1 LGINMRLWYIGN
13 TSVRSALRIRDG
25 LIALNDSKRD
35 GDLRQKE
42 GDKFFRDLLG
52 QAGVVSLGN
61 DNTYSVGRKW
71 RSVLG
76 KLGFLYPKVHKNA
89 GIKQEEIG
97 KPDTITPN
105 GYRLI
110 AADSLPAQQE
120 CYLRAMLGERFLS
133 RDKKTFFCPL
143 IIFLE
148 IMTRV
153 EKITGSS
160 TLSFPELSIFPEI
173 ADGTDD
179 IDKIVSD
186 LLKFREEREN
196 SKNKKRFDKE
206 AYEKLAPENQV
217 KPHTFIDYGDSN
229 KRYLKATGLVSG
241 KGKGIIIPP
250 EQRQMVDMILAS
262 FSVRENER
270 DYIVTLCNGY
280 PLPTDSKQNSLSN
293 LGELAAVL
301 KENGVDVEVT
311 SNSQTSIQDI
321 NQERFKLEESL
332 HHIREERF
340 ARQQKQSWQ
349 EIAKILH
356 EINGDQKHFA
366 SEEDDISFGPSE
378 EPAYL
383 EWSVWRAFLALDNL
397 KNKPFECRRFNVD
410 QDLLPIGTAPGNGAD
425 LVMDYGPEKLLVE
438 VTLTE
443 NDRQLVAESEP
454 VRRHVAE
461 AAEDVSSQV
470 FGLFIAKKVN
480 ANVFDDFYHG
490 YWYDSANTKHTT
502 KIVPVTINQF
512 LSIFGYMFSKQKD
525 EPSFF
530 IDLLADCWNAREECD
545 DALDWQKE
553 IDKKISQTINA
564 D

>member
-1 LGINMRLWYIGN
+1 LGINMGLWYIGN

-35 GDLRQKE
+35 GDLRQKD

-61 DNTYSVGRKW
+61 DKTYSVGRKW

-76 KLGFLYPKVHKNA
+76 KLGFLYPEIHKNT

-97 KPDTITPN
+97 KADTITPN

-160 TLSFPELSIFPEI
+160 ALSFPELSIFPEI
-173 ADGTDD
+173 ADGTDN
-179 IDKIVSD
+179 IEKIVAD
-186 LLKFREEREN
+186 LLAFRKERDN
-196 SKNKKRFDKE
+196 SKNKKHFDKL
-206 AYEKLAPENQV
+206 AYDKLAPGNRV

-241 KGKGIIIPP
+241 KGKGIVITP

-262 FSVRENER
+262 FSVKTDER
-270 DYIVTLCNGY
+270 DYLSTLCNGY
-280 PLPTDSKQNSLSN
+280 PLPTDSKQNGLSN
-293 LGELAAVL
+293 LGELAALL

-311 SNSQTSIQDI
+311 SNSQTSIQNI

-332 HHIREERF
+332 HRLREERF
-340 ARQQKQSWQ
+340 AQQQRQSWQ

-356 EINGDQKHFA
+356 ELNGDQKHIS
-366 SEEDDISFGPSE
+366 SEEDDVSFGSSE

-410 QDLLPIGTAPGNGAD
+410 QDLLPIGTAPGNGSD
-425 LVMDYGPEKLLVE
+425 LVMDYGQEKLLVE

-461 AAEDVSSQV
+461 ATTESSSDV

-480 ANVFDDFYHG
+480 ANVADDFYHG
-490 YWYDSANTKHTT
+490 YWYDSQSEMRPA
-502 KIVPVTINQF
+502 KIIPISISQF
-512 LSIFGYMFSKQKD
+512 VSIFSYMFNRRKD
-525 EPSFF
+525 RPGFF
-530 IDLLADCWNAREECD
+530 IDLLSECWNAREGCHGAVEWKKRID
-545 DALDWQKE
+545 DA
-553 IDKKISQTINA
+553 IAQTILEE
-564 D
+564 